1 MTSLSF
7 YDTMCLSIN
16 KKGGSRMILTVT
28 MNPAIDKIYF
38 VTNYTLGEVH
48 RPNQVIASPG
58 GKGLNV
64 ARVSHILGQN
74 VGATGLL
81 GGGNGTFIDKAV
93 QALGMKS
100 EFVSIAGET
109 RICINVSD
117 EVHGHSTEV
126 LEAGPTISAE
136 ESETFLSAFEKM
148 IQGYDIIALSGSLP
162 KGLSAAYY
170 KKLIEIC
177 HTYNKRV
184 LLDSSGEAFATGLDA
199 IPYLVKPNKDEIKQF
214 YSEEVHTI
222 ADAVKAI
229 HFFKEKGI
237 SLPIISM
244 GKDGCLAGIE
254 DKVFH
259 FTLPPVTVINTVG
272 SGDSFIAGC
281 AVGLDR
287 GYSLEDTVKLG
298 CACGT
303 ANTQFAQTGFVTK
316 ELVETYFNQVQVTQ
330 LA

>member
-1 MTSLSF
+1 
-7 YDTMCLSIN
+7 
-16 KKGGSRMILTVT
+16 MILTVT

-64 ARVSHILGQN
+64 ARVSNILGQT

-81 GGGNGTFIDKAV
+81 GGANGIFIDKAV
-93 QALGMKS
+93 ENLGMKS
-100 EFVSIAGET
+100 EFVGIEGET

-126 LEAGPTISAE
+126 LEPGPTISAK
-136 ESETFLSAFEKM
+136 ESETFLTAFEKI
-148 IQGYDIIALSGSLP
+148 IQDYDIIALSGSLP
-162 KGLSAAYY
+162 KGLDSSYY

-184 LLDSSGEAFATGLDA
+184 LLDSSGEAFANGLNA

-214 YSEEVHTI
+214 YSEEVTTI
-222 ADAVKAI
+222 QDAVQAI
-229 HFFKEKGI
+229 HFFREKGI
-237 SLPIISM
+237 HLPIISM
-244 GKDGCLAGIE
+244 GKDGCVAGIE
-254 DKVFH
+254 GKVFH
-259 FTLPPVTVINTVG
+259 FTLPPVDVINTVG

-316 ELVETYFNQVQVTQ
+316 ELVEEYFNQVQVTQ
-330 LA
+330 IG